1 MTVRRGGSP
10 RGDRSQARPI
20 RADARQEREATP
32 VRRNGSPG
40 RRPRNGRNGGGPS
53 VLRFALFV
61 GAIVVFM
68 GVLAITVFRPLAV
81 EAVASWAIGNPGT
94 WRLPFV
100 ASLVEESLADEL
112 ATPASS
118 DPSEVTW
125 VVERGDTVTRVG
137 DRLLADGL
145 ILSRPAFEFAAWE
158 ASLADRLEAGLF
170 RLRRDMDPRE
180 VVRALEEDRIFVTTA
195 DVTFKEGIRL
205 EQMTAKLQT
214 VDSGVDPQAFY
225 DLVTAPPAE
234 ILGDYPWL
242 QLPEGATLEG
252 YLYPSTYRLRTDM
265 DGRTDAEDLVRM
277 MLDEFYEEVGPDRIA
292 VPAERGLSLYEI
304 LTLAS
309 IVEREAVL
317 DEERPLIAGVY
328 QNRLDTG
335 SLLNADPT
343 VIWGNDT
350 LKLGE
355 LPFEQWKEY
364 FFWKPLGVPLAGVEF
379 PPELA
384 GFQTYRVRGLIPG
397 PIASPSVTS
406 IDAALQPDQDDG
418 YVYFVA
424 IPDGGGAH
432 DFSKSLAEH
441 EEKLRKYGYL

>member
-1 MTVRRGGSP
+1 MTVRRGGAP
-10 RGDRSQARPI
+10 RGGRSQAHPI
-20 RADARQEREATP
+20 GNGPTVDPGIGP
-32 VRRNGSPG
+32 VRPNGAPG
-40 RRPRNGRNGGGPS
+40 RRRPPRRGSGPS
-53 VLRFALFV
+53 FLRFLLFV
-61 GAIVVFM
+61 GGIVVVMAF
-68 GVLAITVFRPLAV
+68 LAVTVFRPLAAA
-81 EAVASWAIGNPGT
+81 AVADWAIDNPGA

-118 DPSEVTW
+118 DPSEVAW
-125 VVERGDTVTRVG
+125 VVEAGDTVTTVG

-145 ILSRPAFEFAAWE
+145 ILSRPAFDYAAWE
-158 ASLADRLEAGLF
+158 ASLGDRLEAGPF

-180 VVRALEEDRIFVTTA
+180 VVRALEEDRIVVTAT

-214 VDSGVDPQAFY
+214 VESGVDPKAFY
-225 DLVTAPPAE
+225 DLVTAPPPALLAE
-234 ILGDYPWL
+234 YPWVE
-242 QLPEGATLEG
+242 LPEGATLEG
-252 YLYPSTYRLRTDM
+252 YLYPSTYRLRTDP
-265 DGRTDAEDLVRM
+265 DGRTDAEALVRM

-292 VPAERGLSLYEI
+292 VPEVRGLGLYEI

-350 LKLGE
+350 LNLGE
-355 LPFEQWKEY
+355 LPFEQWQEY

-384 GFQTYRVRGLIPG
+384 GYQTYRVRGLIPG
-397 PIASPSVTS
+397 PIVSPTAAS
-406 IDAALQPDQDDG
+406 IDASLAPDQDDG